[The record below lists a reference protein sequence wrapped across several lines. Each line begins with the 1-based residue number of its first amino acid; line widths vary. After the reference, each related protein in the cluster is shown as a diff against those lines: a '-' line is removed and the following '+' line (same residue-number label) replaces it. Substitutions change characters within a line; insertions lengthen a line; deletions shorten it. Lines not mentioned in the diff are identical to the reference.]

1 MWRYARTRWRETLR
15 RPSGIAEALGTVLLL
30 ALRVAGVGLV
40 PLEPPPGQIPLADPL
55 VALGTGVTLQKD
67 LFFSGHVATLV
78 LCGLVLPGRAWR
90 VAAFAAAALAG
101 AGLIVQHVH
110 YTIDV
115 LAAPGFAWAAHQ
127 GIRALRARRPGRK

>member
-1 MWRYARTRWRETLR
+1 MTWRR
-15 RPSGIAEALGTVLLL
+15 LL
-30 ALRVAGVGLV
+30 VAGVGLV

-90 VAAFAAAALAG
+90 VAAFAAADYSVDRDSGRARTG
-101 AGLIVQHVH
+101 YGR
-110 YTIDV
+110 
-115 LAAPGFAWAAHQ
+115 
-127 GIRALRARRPGRK
+127 RALSAQPGLNEPG